1 MALRLPAF
9 DERIEYILAE
19 DRDSEVPTVFVLRR
33 LTGAEQTRV
42 AALTPVDARAAIE
55 VQAIHAAAV
64 ADNRA
69 ITDEERERIEALIPV
84 DAAFLERRMRQL
96 RLAASLGLVGMQ
108 HLLDAQGKPSSMS
121 PAQFVDTCP
130 PPWVAEI
137 GEEVMRLSRLA
148 EDVPKNSP
156 APPAPGD

>member
-1 MALRLPAF
+1 MALRLPAL
-9 DERIEYILAE
+9 DERIEFILAE

-55 VQAIHAAAV
+55 VQAIHAAAM
-64 ADNRA
+64 AQQREISA
-69 ITDEERERIEALIPV
+69 EEHARIEALIPV

-96 RLAASLGLVGMQ
+96 RLAASLGLVEMR
-108 HLLDAQGKPSSMS
+108 HLLDAKGKPSALT
-121 PAQFVDTCP
+121 PAQFVEQCP
-130 PPWVAEI
+130 PSWAAEI
-137 GEEVMRLSRLA
+137 GEEVMRISRLP
-148 EDVPKNSP
+148 EDAPKNSP